1 MFARFKLCITFCR
14 PLPPLFDWKAI
25 WQKTCQIQNIT
36 IIFWNKWSMLRKVR
50 VILSFSFR
58 NVWSV
63 KCILLLFKYSSIQVY
78 FKGLLNLHLLK
89 TYCSCYGEYL
99 VKYYLK
105 KEFISPS
112 QFFYFKCTSKS
123 GSSKSGPVRYY
134 WEKMNLY
141 QLTCCR
147 TKEKLVEGWVNKTVG
162 ANIANLV
169 VFFKGYGWF
178 ALDVLDWNSV
188 SHTEIQW
195 QI

>member
-25 WQKTCQIQNIT
+25 WEKTCQNQNIT

-63 KCILLLFKYSSIQVY
+63 KCILLLFKYSNVQVY

-89 TYCSCYGEYL
+89 TYCRFYGEYL

-112 QFFYFKCTSKS
+112 QFFYFKCTSKF
-123 GSSKSGPVRYY
+123 GPSKSGPFSYY
-134 WEKMNLY
+134 LEKMNLR

-147 TKEKLVEGWVNKTVG
+147 TEEKLVGK
-162 ANIANLV
+162 
-169 VFFKGYGWF
+169 
-178 ALDVLDWNSV
+178 
-188 SHTEIQW
+188 
-195 QI
+195 